1 MSLTWHTPI
10 SQGKFPKDFYLSIE
24 LYHIFEILVNM
35 YKRALLQQA
44 KNGRPLSHFVAKQRF
59 RQ

>member
-35 YKRALLQQA
+35 YKHALLQQA
-44 KNGRPLSHFVAKQRF
+44 EKGSRF
-59 RQ
+59 PA